1 MDSIKMVNSTI
12 SETKEGRK
20 ESVMNNLIK
29 NLIVL
34 CSLLLLTACGSQ
46 FELNSNPTPGL
57 NSHIEDQIGT
67 GEFSVDAS
75 QLFKLEDLENL
86 SDEEIIANHI
96 ERLKMLLEKLGDLD
110 GILSP
115 EGVEIDKDKLM
126 SDIEA
131 RIERLETDEEFAKK
145 VADRIRESIKRIKE
159 MQENGELP
167 TPKEIPT
174 QCEILRK
181 ILDSGKLP
189 DAIQE
194 KEEQR
199 YANTC
204 E

>member
-1 MDSIKMVNSTI
+1 
-12 SETKEGRK
+12 
-20 ESVMNNLIK
+20 MNNLIK